1 VAEWFSEEDLARFLQ
16 IILRTHSELGYK
28 QEQRFL
34 LELGLLK
41 LVHAQR
47 LLPLEQMLSGA
58 ELPPATRPA
67 PTGGAPRAPL
77 PPPAARTQTTAPPR
91 TPSSPFAADLA
102 RKNTPRSEAS
112 SGPPAEMSAA
122 VAAPAAA
129 PAGNTGPLTEAEL
142 SNHIVSAAEGS
153 GLFDLAN
160 MLRNGEWKLNGGE
173 LLVQVADPPVL
184 VQMAFKKE
192 AEQALNTAASA
203 ALGRPV
209 RLKING
215 NAKVAAR
222 PPAPSPGPSHATRGR
237 VAEEPIIRKIQEKF
251 GAEIRSVIDYREKD

>member
-77 PPPAARTQTTAPPR
+77 PPPAARTRTTAAPR
-91 TPSSPFAADLA
+91 TSSSPFAADLA

-112 SGPPAEMSAA
+112 SGPQAEMSSA
-122 VAAPAAA
+122 AAA
-129 PAGNTGPLTEAEL
+129 PATAPAGNAGPLTEAEL
-142 SNHIVSAAEGS
+142 SDHIVSAAEGS

-192 AEQALNTAASA
+192 AEQTLNTAASA

-209 RLKING
+209 RLKITG

-222 PPAPSPGPSHATRGR
+222 PPAPSPGPGHATHGR